1 MRANNVK
8 RIKYF
13 GIPIMDMERNNI
25 LELYHHRL
33 YFNFYDPQLQILN
46 VNYATV
52 WRTLQEA

>member
-13 GIPIMDMERNNI
+13 GIPIMDMSFDNI

-46 VNYATV
+46 VNYATI
-52 WRTLQEA
+52 